1 MIAASIILPW
11 PVDSARIVEHARLDA
26 TDPDRTLCARV
37 ASGDAEA
44 FTRFYRAWF
53 DRCVAEARRATGRDE
68 AFCLDVVQDAMM
80 RVIRSIPRAG
90 LDGDDAVAAWLRT
103 VVRSCAYDRLRAERR
118 RAKREARRGPD
129 FDHASSARHQRP
141 DEVDRQ
147 LAWLARELASL
158 PREQA
163 RLVHL
168 RYRLGWTLA
177 RIGRATGL
185 TASAADG
192 RISRAVTAIRRRAD
206 QEFSDEP

>member
-1 MIAASIILPW
+1 MPAASINLPR
-11 PVDSARIVEHARLDA
+11 PVDPARTVEPARLDA
-26 TDPDRTLCARV
+26 SDPIQTLCARV
-37 ASGDAEA
+37 ASGDPEA
-44 FTRFYRAWF
+44 FSRFYRAWF
-53 DRCVAEARRATGRDE
+53 DRCEAEARRATGRDE
-68 AFCLDVVQDAMM
+68 AFCLDIVQDAMM
-80 RVIRSIPRAG
+80 RVIRSMPRAG

-118 RAKREARRGPD
+118 RTAREARRGPAID
-129 FDHASSARHQRP
+129 RSSSATHHRP
-141 DEVDRQ
+141 NEVDQQ

-192 RISRAVTAIRRRAD
+192 RIGRAVAAIRRRAD
-206 QEFSDEP
+206 KEFSDEP